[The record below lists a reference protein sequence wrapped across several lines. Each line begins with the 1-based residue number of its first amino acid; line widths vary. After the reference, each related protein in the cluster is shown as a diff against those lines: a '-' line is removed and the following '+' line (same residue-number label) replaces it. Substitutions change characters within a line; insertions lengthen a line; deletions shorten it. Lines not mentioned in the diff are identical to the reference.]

1 MRWRKSWVV
10 ALFFCGGLA
19 SGVLTIALGYLSPFI
34 FWFGVSLILTVSLA
48 SSLMISQALGL
59 NSVETSWRRYTVS
72 ALIMIVAY
80 PITLLVAIEVA
91 FLYSWLFK
99 TFFPGHGTA
108 GDLENDG
115 FFLGLMIAGVIG
127 ALLTSVALKTLTR
140 VWSKSIAL
148 LLVISGVGTVLIS
161 AAVGANAVFSG
172 YSVREDNTII
182 VVGDALFAALC
193 GHWLMHAYP
202 YRGELIDKKAPT

>member
-1 MRWRKSWVV
+1 MRWKESWVV
-10 ALFFCGGLA
+10 VLFSCGGLA

-34 FWFGVSLILTVSLA
+34 FWFGASLILTLALA

-59 NSVETSWRRYTVS
+59 ISVESSWRRYTIS

-80 PITLLVAIEVA
+80 PITLLMAIEVA

-99 TFFPGHGTA
+99 TFFPGHSTT

-115 FFLGLMIAGVIG
+115 FLLGLMMAGAIG
-127 ALLTSVALKTLTR
+127 ALLTSMALKTLTG

-161 AAVGANAVFSG
+161 TAVGANAVFLG
-172 YSVREDNTII
+172 YFIREDSMII
-182 VVGDALFAALC
+182 VVGDALFAAFC
-193 GHWLMHAYP
+193 GYWLVHVYP
-202 YRGELIDKKAPT
+202 YRRELIDTKAPT